1 MESSLSGL
9 TLLKNMTFACI
20 AATLSGPVAAQQY
33 TALNGPVKDIEA
45 PWIFDG
51 RQVSKGLVAHIA
63 EANTAENRHACATE
77 WKNVVSYRSLCNNL
91 SDLKIVTVRLTD
103 LNNHSVTRVPV
114 SRIAKIANGDEV
126 LIRMADLAQ
135 DNAVRSLPVFMR
147 VLSKNR
153 QAGQQS
159 LLDAWRKLI

>member
-1 MESSLSGL
+1 MA
-9 TLLKNMTFACI
+9 FACI
-20 AATLSGPVAAQQY
+20 IATFSGQVVAQQY
-33 TALNGPVKDIEA
+33 TVLNGSVKDIEA
-45 PWIFDG
+45 PWVFDG
-51 RQVSKGLVAHIA
+51 RPVSKGLVAHIA
-63 EANTAENRHACATE
+63 EANTAENRHACSTK
-77 WKNVVSYRSLCNNL
+77 WKNVASYRTLCKYL
-91 SDLKIVTVRLTD
+91 SDLKIVTIRLTD

-135 DNAVRSLPVFMR
+135 DNAVRSLPVFLR

-153 QAGQQS
+153 QEGQQS